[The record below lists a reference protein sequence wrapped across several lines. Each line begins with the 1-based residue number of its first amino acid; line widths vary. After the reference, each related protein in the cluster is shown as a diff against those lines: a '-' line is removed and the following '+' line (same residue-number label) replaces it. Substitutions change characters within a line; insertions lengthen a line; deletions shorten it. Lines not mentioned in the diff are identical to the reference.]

1 MTTSLEPRPISELR
15 LDQGRIRCSFADGT
29 SSELPSFLGRFLRP
43 FDHLSL
49 LSPTNTE
56 VLIRRQPPRAR
67 LQQFLFATVGYVSR
81 PKHSDSGGFFV
92 RAELPNCSGKPKN
105 LFLAGSA
112 LRRYFY
118 LLDGDNRWPSL
129 YALLGASE
137 AASPADLRLAWRL
150 RTLEFDVAGSQARN
164 RSQIERAFNVLAHPD
179 LRSCYDRLRKDEDAP
194 ALFPYGGFGSIL
206 VEGHLSEDGEAF
218 FADRILAY
226 KPEMTSR
233 RLSLLL
239 RRCEF
244 FADRVICRDPRRK
257 VEVWLDANLLPGLN
271 WDLTWNQWKHWLK
284 SRIEV
289 EATVVHAGKYRIK
302 KGEWVL
308 RQWYAALPSRLRV
321 HLPDSFAADVE
332 QAKAI
337 HGLLG
342 EHAELVRRIQ
352 EQVEKRPVEHTQIQ
366 HWFDQTGASSHLK
379 AHHVTWR
386 PDYEP
391 YYFEQL
397 RKRSRTWFLFRD
409 EYLFQ
414 WPNVLIAEVPEQ
426 GHATYLFAKPECMD
440 AFLNRY
446 ASVAREDIRQNR
458 EGAASQLGFV
468 GRVVRGR
475 KRNRWLA
482 DVLKYAGEKAE
493 YVEALD

>member
-1 MTTSLEPRPISELR
+1 MTTSLEPQR
-15 LDQGRIRCSFADGT
+15 
-29 SSELPSFLGRFLRP
+29 ELPEFLGRFLRP
-43 FDHLSL
+43 SDGITF
-49 LSPTNTE
+49 LSPGKTE
-56 VLIRRQPPRAR
+56 VLIHRDSPHTRP
-67 LQQFLFATVGYVSR
+67 QQFLFATIGYASQ
-81 PKHSDSGGFFV
+81 PKANERAGVLV

-105 LFLAGSA
+105 LFLADSA
-112 LRRYFY
+112 IRRYFY
-118 LLDGDNRWPSL
+118 LLESENEGPSL

-137 AASPADLRLAWRL
+137 TASLGDLRLAWRL
-150 RTLEFDVAGSQARN
+150 RSVERDLASIPPRERALID
-164 RSQIERAFNVLAHPD
+164 RAFNVLAHRD
-179 LRSCYDRLRKDEDAP
+179 LRNCYDVLRRDEDAP

-206 VEGHLSEDGEAF
+206 VEGHLSEDREAF

-233 RLSLLL
+233 RFPLML

-257 VEVWLDANLLPGLN
+257 VEVWLDANLLPGLD
-271 WDLTWNQWKHWLK
+271 WDLTWNQWKHWLN

-289 EATVVHAGKYRIK
+289 EATLVHAGKYRFRNR
-302 KGEWVL
+302 EWVL
-308 RQWYAALPSRLRV
+308 RQWYAALPSRLGV
-321 HLPDSFAADVE
+321 HVPVTVSADVE

-337 HGLLG
+337 HALLG

-352 EQVEKRPVEHTQIQ
+352 EEINKRPVEYTQV
-366 HWFDQTGASSHLK
+366 HRWFDDLGASSHLK
-379 AHHVTWR
+379 AQHVTWR

-397 RKRSRTWFLFRD
+397 RKRSRTWFLFRN
-409 EYLFQ
+409 EYLFL
-414 WPNVLIAEVPEQ
+414 WPNVLVAEVPEQ
-426 GHATYLFAKPECMD
+426 GHATYMFAKPESMD
-440 AFLNRY
+440 AFLSGY
-446 ASVAREDIRQNR
+446 SSLTREDIRMNR
-458 EGAASQLGFV
+458 EGSASRLSFV

-475 KRNRWLA
+475 KKNRWLA